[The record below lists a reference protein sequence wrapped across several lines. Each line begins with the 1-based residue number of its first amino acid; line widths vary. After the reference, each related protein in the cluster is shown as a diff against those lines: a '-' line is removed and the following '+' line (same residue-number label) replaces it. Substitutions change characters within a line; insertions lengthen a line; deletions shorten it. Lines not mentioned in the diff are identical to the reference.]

1 MIGVLDSGVGGFNS
15 LPAIRRALPFVD
27 IVYLADR
34 RNAPYGIKGK
44 DELITLVSE
53 GIERLLSRG
62 AERVLLACC
71 TASTVWRELDPFRK
85 ERSMPIIGCVERA
98 VFGNERTI
106 LVIAT
111 ERTVKSGAFG
121 REIKKKS
128 PNTATVE
135 VAMQSLVLAVERG
148 IKAGDLRGETY
159 PEIEK
164 IRELSRRLCP
174 DALVLG
180 CTHFS
185 SVASLIGE
193 ALPEVRIINT
203 AHLGGEAMAEELLV
217 SGINV
222 REGGRLIYM

>member
-1 MIGVLDSGVGGFNS
+1 MIGVFDSGVGGFNS
-15 LPAIRRALPFVD
+15 LPALRERLPLVD

-34 RNAPYGIKGK
+34 ENAPYGTKTKG
-44 DELITLVSE
+44 ELIALVSG
-53 GIERLLSRG
+53 GIERLLLRG

-71 TASTVWRELDPFRK
+71 TASTVWDKLDMLHK
-85 ERSMPIIGCVERA
+85 SHSVPIIGYTEGAITGDENTV
-98 VFGNERTI
+98 

-111 ERTVKSGAFG
+111 ERTVADGAFG
-121 REIKKKS
+121 RVIKKKS
-128 PNTATVE
+128 PTTAVIE

-148 IKAGDLRGETY
+148 AREGKLPEVTA

-164 IRELSRRLCP
+164 IRRLALEYRP

-185 SVASLIGE
+185 SVAGLIGE
-193 ALPEVRIINT
+193 TLPHVRIINP
-203 AHLGGEAMAEELLV
+203 AELGAKALAGELLL

-222 REGGRLIYM
+222 RESGKIIYM

>member
-15 LPAIRRALPFVD
+15 LPAIRRALPLVD

-34 RNAPYGIKGK
+34 KNAPYGIRSRG
-44 DELITLVSE
+44 ELINLVES
-53 GIERLLSRG
+53 GIYRLLQRG

-71 TASTVWRELDPFRK
+71 TASTVWGELGSFYK
-85 ERSMPIIGCVERA
+85 ARSMPIIGCVEKA
-98 VFGNERTI
+98 IFGNDRTV

-111 ERTVKSGAFG
+111 ERTAKDGAFG
-121 REIKKKS
+121 RMIRKKS
-128 PNTATVE
+128 PDTTVIE
-135 VAMQSLVLAVERG
+135 IPMQSLVLAVEKGSREEN
-148 IKAGDLRGETY
+148 LRNASFS
-159 PEIEK
+159 EIEK
-164 IRELSRRLCP
+164 IKGIVLKLRP

-185 SVASLIGE
+185 TVAGLIGE
-193 ALPEVRIINT
+193 TAPGVRIINT
-203 AHLGGEAMAEELLV
+203 ASLGGAAMAEQLLA